1 MSHQI
6 KRLDN
11 GRPRTDGKTVQF
23 DMITTKDETL
33 TVEMPTKNIGNLVAF
48 LCGLAQVAA
57 RKTGEA
63 AREDAFEGPLIE
75 ATDIGIAEGRTA
87 GEIILSIS
95 VGPFA
100 IGLAVPTLAISALL
114 QHLDLDTEH
123 KVH

>member
-1 MSHQI
+1 MPHQI
-6 KRLDN
+6 TKMDN
-11 GRPRTDGKTVQF
+11 GRSSTNGELVQF
-23 DMITTKDETL
+23 DMHTKAGEAL

-57 RKTGEA
+57 HKTGEA
-63 AREDAFEGPLIE
+63 AREDAFEGALIE
-75 ATDIGIAEGRTA
+75 VTDMGIAEGRTA
-87 GEIILSIS
+87 GEIILSAS

-114 QHLDLDTEH
+114 QQLDLDTEH

>member
-1 MSHQI
+1 MPHQI
-6 KRLDN
+6 VKMSN
-11 GRPRTDGKTVQF
+11 GRSSTNGKGVQF
-23 DMITTKDETL
+23 EMHTKAGEAL

-57 RKTGEA
+57 RKTGETA
-63 AREDAFEGPLIE
+63 KRDAFEGPLIE

-87 GEIILSIS
+87 GEIILSVS

-114 QHLDLDTEH
+114 QQLDLDTEH
-123 KVH
+123 KIH